1 MPVTLIVNPSAG
13 RGGGLAHVET
23 IARRLAPLG
32 TVTPV
37 FAASVPQ
44 LTAAARAAAAAGHII
59 VVAGG
64 DGTVH
69 HAVNALAGMPS
80 TMGIVPSGRGND
92 LARALGLP
100 LEVEAAAAQLAR
112 GRARPMDLAEVNGR
126 LLCTVGGTGLVAGST
141 ADVSRWSADDSPLCR
156 PVRWIGGNTYLVSA
170 AVRVLFGNSSDAAH
184 VAGEGPHG
192 RWTWE
197 GRTHAILIAN
207 QRHMGE
213 GLRLPIT
220 SADDDGV
227 LDVCIVPQRSRLSLV
242 TKLVALK
249 TGRSL
254 GADVLRV
261 ERATT
266 VRVEL
271 EHPSA
276 FAADGE
282 LCCED
287 RVFAVSVRPSAL
299 HVLV

>member
-13 RGGGLAHVET
+13 RTRGVADAAT
-23 IARRLAPLG
+23 IARMLAPLG
-32 TVTPV
+32 TVTQV
-37 FAASVPQ
+37 CAASVPQ
-44 LTAAARAAAAAGHII
+44 LTAAARAAATAGHII

-69 HAVNALAGMPS
+69 HAVNALAGLP
-80 TMGIVPSGRGND
+80 TTIGIVPSGRGND

-100 LEVEAAAAQLAR
+100 LDVEAAAAQLAR
-112 GRARPMDLAEVNGR
+112 GRARRMDLAEVNGR
-126 LLCTVGGTGLVAGST
+126 LLCTVGGTGLLARST
-141 ADVSRWSADDSPLCR
+141 SDVSRWSAEDSPLRR
-156 PVRWIGGNTYLVSA
+156 PARWMGGNTYLVSA
-170 AVRVLFGNSSDAAH
+170 AVRVLSGTSSDAAH
-184 VAGEGPHG
+184 VAGEGPDG

-197 GRTHAILIAN
+197 GRAHAILIAN

-227 LDVCIVPQRSRLSLV
+227 LDVCIVPERSRLSLV
-242 TKLVALK
+242 MKLTALK

-254 GADVLRV
+254 GPDVLRV

-271 EHPSA
+271 ERRCA

-287 RVFAVSVRPSAL
+287 RVFAVSVRPSAI